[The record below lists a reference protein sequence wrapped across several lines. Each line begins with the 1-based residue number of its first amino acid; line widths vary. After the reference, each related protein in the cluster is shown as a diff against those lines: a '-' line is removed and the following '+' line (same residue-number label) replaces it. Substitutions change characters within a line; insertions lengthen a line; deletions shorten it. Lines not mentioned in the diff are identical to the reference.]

1 MIILESEKGLKK
13 FLKAKE
19 FTLLVILAV
28 LIVLYTVLC
37 QLVGKSFFT
46 MDTLLAIINS
56 LVITSFLAIG
66 AACNLLTGKMDLSI
80 VAIGCVGG
88 IFVTMALKTWLWP
101 WPIAVIVALIICAA
115 LGVINAV
122 LVNEF
127 NMQPFIAT
135 MATSFV
141 FKGIQMWISW
151 DYKNNMAPN
160 IALDHPFTDWLGTTQ
175 LFGFIPITI
184 VLMLIAFVIY
194 GVMLKKTKFGAQV
207 YLVGGNPLA
216 ARLSGLNPK
225 RISYIMFA
233 NSGMLAGLTG
243 IVYVARTGQAS
254 QLMLSTN
261 MFTGLIAAMLGG
273 ISFFGGNGGMVGV
286 FIGLCILNTFNTGMS
301 ILNFD
306 TYWATLLQGVVLVV
320 ALTLD
325 LSGSKKL
332 AKSVSKKVDSGAEKV
347 AEKAS
352 SGR

>member
-1 MIILESEKGLKK
+1 
-13 FLKAKE
+13 
-19 FTLLVILAV
+19 
-28 LIVLYTVLC
+28 
-37 QLVGKSFFT
+37 
-46 MDTLLAIINS
+46 MDTFMAIINS

-66 AACNLLTGKMDLSI
+66 AACLLLTGKMDLSI
-80 VAIGCVGG
+80 VSIGCVGG
-88 IFVTMALKTWLWP
+88 LFVTLALKNWMWP
-101 WPIAVIVALIICAA
+101 WPAAVLAA
-115 LGVINAV
+115 LVVCGALGLVNSV
-122 LVNEF
+122 LCNEF

-135 MATSFV
+135 MATSYV
-141 FKGIQMWISW
+141 FKGLQMWISW

-160 IALDHPFTDWLGTTQ
+160 IAIDHPFTDWLGTYQ

-184 VLMLIAFVIY
+184 VLMLIVFVIY
-194 GVMLKKTKFGAQV
+194 GVMLKKTKFGAQT
-207 YLVGGNPLA
+207 YLIGGNPMA

-233 NSGMLAGLTG
+233 NSGVMAGLTG
-243 IVYVARTGQAS
+243 IVYVSRTSQAN

-273 ISFFGGNGGMVGV
+273 ISFFGGSGGMVGV

-306 TYWATLLQGVVLVV
+306 TYWSGLLQGIVLVV

-325 LSGSKKL
+325 LSGNKKL
-332 AKSVSKKVDSGAEKV
+332 TKSVSKKVDSGPEKV
-347 AEKAS
+347 AEKAG